1 MTGDLVTVRS
11 LLADHADVN
20 NRNDDNGWTVLMVA
34 AAGDHADVVA
44 ELVAQPEIDVNARAE
59 DDRTALHLAA
69 ERDHRR
75 VVAALGSRP
84 EIDPNAKDAL
94 GRTALI
100 LAAFNGWLGI
110 VEQLLVL
117 PGIDPNL
124 VDRDRQTALHWAALG
139 GHVDVVRRLLGDAR
153 TNAGITNRPAGDT
166 AQRVAAAARRDAA
179 AAVLEERMHTDPGV
193 DELSPVDARPAPPA
207 EEPVFYR
214 KPFVPEPPD
223 LREPE

>member
-1 MTGDLVTVRS
+1 MTGDLVTVRA
-11 LLADHADVN
+11 LLANHVDVN

-59 DDRTALHLAA
+59 NDRTALHLAA
-69 ERDHRR
+69 ERGHER
-75 VVAALGSRP
+75 VVAVLGSHP
-84 EIDPNAKDAL
+84 AIDPNVKDAL

-100 LAAFNGWLGI
+100 LAAFNGWAGA
-110 VEQLLVL
+110 VELLLAV

-139 GHVDVVRRLLGDAR
+139 GHAGVVRRLLGDAR

-166 AQRVAAAARRDAA
+166 AQRVAAAAGRDAA
-179 AAVLEERMHTDPGV
+179 AAVLEERMRTDPGI
-193 DELSPVDARPAPPA
+193 DELSPGDARPAPP
-207 EEPVFYR
+207 EEAPVFYR

-223 LREPE
+223 LGERE

>member
-1 MTGDLVTVRS
+1 LTGDLVTVRA
-11 LLADHADVN
+11 LLANHVDVN

-44 ELVAQPEIDVNARAE
+44 ELVAQPEIEVNARAE
-59 DDRTALHLAA
+59 NDRTALHLAA
-69 ERDHRR
+69 ERGHQR
-75 VVAALGSRP
+75 VVAVLGSHP

-100 LAAFNGWLGI
+100 LAAFNGWAGV
-110 VEQLLVL
+110 VELLL
-117 PGIDPNL
+117 AFPGIDPNL

-139 GHVDVVRRLLGDAR
+139 DHVDVVRRLLGDAR
-153 TNAGITNRPAGDT
+153 TNAGITNRPDGDT
-166 AQRVAAAARRDAA
+166 AQRVAAAAGRDAA
-179 AAVLEERMHTDPGV
+179 AAVLEERMRSDPGI
-193 DELSPVDARPAPPA
+193 DELSPGDARPAPP
-207 EEPVFYR
+207 EEAPVFYR